1 MTRYGEQ
8 VAAQADSARCGR
20 ERRLTRRVFAAA
32 VNATMGL
39 RRWIAASWGRSAVMP
54 SVATRDVTVGSQ
66 VGSVVGS
73 PAGSVVGSV
82 VGRTGLGLRRGARRK
97 RQRPY
102 ADRFAARL
110 ALRPLESR
118 LAFDLGLPDAT
129 NSISLQA
136 GDLVIADTQPGGT
149 ERQSRHFRGHHAGAP
164 PLRFLSH

>member
-66 VGSVVGS
+66 VGSVVG
-73 PAGSVVGSV
+73 
-82 VGRTGLGLRRGARRK
+82 RTGLGLRRGARRK
-97 RQRPY
+97 EQRPY

-164 PLRFLSH
+164 PVRFLSD